1 MGAAHDRGEV
11 RWTKGEA
18 MAKKKKKKAAK
29 RAARKATKK
38 AKVAKKRA
46 AGKTKSARKVT
57 RAGNK
62 KISATAKT
70 PPAAAS
76 ASLPQRVQPPVR
88 AVKPQSAKQDSLR
101 EAMPDDIEIDDD
113 LADEVP
119 DTMRNGMDD
128 DEPLDEEGRN
138 DYLDKPDDLS
148 GEDEE

>member
-1 MGAAHDRGEV
+1 
-11 RWTKGEA
+11 
-18 MAKKKKKKAAK
+18 MAKKKKKKVAK

-38 AKVAKKRA
+38 TKSAKKRTTEKA
-46 AGKTKSARKVT
+46 KSARKAT
-57 RAGNK
+57 RAGKK
-62 KISATAKT
+62 KIIAVAKML
-70 PPAAAS
+70 PVAMA

-88 AVKPQSAKQDSLR
+88 VVKPQSGRQDSLR

-128 DEPLDEEGRN
+128 EEPLDEEGGRS

>member
-1 MGAAHDRGEV
+1 MGAANDRGDV
-11 RWTKGEA
+11 RRTKGEA

-38 AKVAKKRA
+38 AIKKRA
-46 AGKTKSARKVT
+46 ARKTKSARKAP
-57 RAGNK
+57 RAGKK
-62 KISATAKT
+62 KISAAAKML
-70 PPAAAS
+70 PAAAAAGLLS
-76 ASLPQRVQPPVR
+76 RVQPPVR
-88 AVKPQSAKQDSLR
+88 VVKPQSTRQDSLR

-119 DTMRNGMDD
+119 DTMREGMDD
-128 DEPLDEEGRN
+128 EEPLDEEGRN

>member
-1 MGAAHDRGEV
+1 
-11 RWTKGEA
+11 
-18 MAKKKKKKAAK
+18 MAKKKKTAK

-46 AGKTKSARKVT
+46 TGRTKSARKAT
-57 RAGNK
+57 RAGDK

-70 PPAAAS
+70 LPAAAS
-76 ASLPQRVQPPVR
+76 ASLPQQVQPPVR
-88 AVKPQSAKQDSLR
+88 AVKPQSARQDSFR
-101 EAMPDDIEIDDD
+101 EALPDDIEIDDD

-119 DTMRNGMDD
+119 AAVRDGMDD

-138 DYLDKPDDLS
+138 DYLDKPDELS